1 MKETL
6 NYLFDH
12 KVLGRQEAKDILI
25 GIGKGQYSEPE
36 IASFL
41 TVYLMR
47 KITPHELA
55 GFRDAMLELCIPVS
69 LPDHETIDVCG
80 TGGDEKN
87 TFNIST
93 LTAFILAGAG
103 LKVVK
108 HGNYAVSSASG
119 SSDILEHYGYKFSND
134 ENKIRNEIE
143 KAIICYLHAP
153 LFHPAMKSVA
163 PVRKSLKVKTFFN
176 ILGPMI
182 NPCRPKN
189 QLVGVFSEEVMN
201 LYNDV
206 YKDTDISYCIVYCL
220 NGYDEISLTGNFRI
234 ISKDSDKIL
243 SPEDMNLK
251 RTGHDDLFGGNTA
264 REAARVFNNIINGN
278 GTEAHNSVVIAN
290 AAMGLKCIYGNK
302 SVEECVEQA
311 RESLLGKKALG
322 ALKKLIDLQP

>member
-6 NYLFDH
+6 NYLFSH
-12 KVLGRQEAKDILI
+12 KTLSSQEAKEILI

-55 GFRDAMLELCIPVS
+55 GFRDALLELCIPVN
-69 LPDHETIDVCG
+69 LPEYETIDVCG

-103 LKVVK
+103 KKVVK

-119 SSDILEHYGYKFSND
+119 SSNILEHYGYKFSNEAD
-134 ENKIRNEIE
+134 KLRNEIE
-143 KAIICYLHAP
+143 KANICYLHAP
-153 LFHPAMKSVA
+153 LFHPAMKSVG

-176 ILGPMI
+176 ILGPMV

-189 QLVGVFSEEVMN
+189 QLIGVYSEEVMD
-201 LYNDV
+201 LYNNV
-206 YKDTDISYCIVYCL
+206 YKDTDINYCIIYCL
-220 NGYDEISLTGNFRI
+220 NGYDEISLTGKFRVVSNF
-234 ISKDSDKIL
+234 SDDIF

-251 RTGHDDLFGGNTA
+251 ITVHNDLYAGKTVE
-264 REAARVFNNIINGN
+264 EAVEIFDKIINGN
-278 GTEAHNSVVIAN
+278 GTESQNSVVIAN
-290 AAMGLKCIYGNK
+290 AAMALKCINGERPI
-302 SVEECVEQA
+302 EECVQQA
-311 RESLLGKKALG
+311 QGSLLEKKALG
-322 ALKKLIDLQP
+322 ALKKLMDLQK

>member
-12 KVLGRQEAKDILI
+12 KTLGRQEAKEILI

-55 GFRDAMLELCIPVS
+55 GFRDALLELCVPVS

-80 TGGDEKN
+80 TGGDEKH

-93 LTAFILAGAG
+93 LTAFVLAGAG
-103 LKVVK
+103 IKVVK

-119 SSDILEHYGYKFSND
+119 SSNILEHYGYKFSSD

-143 KAIICYLHAP
+143 KANICYLHAP

-176 ILGPMI
+176 ILGPMV

-189 QLVGVFSEEVMN
+189 QLIGVFSEEVMN

-220 NGYDEISLTGNFRI
+220 NGYDEISLTGNFRVV
-234 ISKDSDKIL
+234 SNDSDEIL
-243 SPEDMNLK
+243 SPEDLNLK
-251 RTGHDDLFGGNTA
+251 RITHDDLFGGNTA
-264 REAARVFNNIINGN
+264 REAAEIFNNIINANGN
-278 GTEAHNSVVIAN
+278 QAHNSVVIAN
-290 AAMGLKCIYGNK
+290 AAMGLKCIYGDK
-302 SVEECVEQA
+302 PIGECIEQA
-311 RESLLGKKALG
+311 QESLLGKKALG
-322 ALKKLIDLQP
+322 ALKKLIELQP

>member
-12 KVLGRQEAKDILI
+12 KTLGRQEAKEILI

-55 GFRDAMLELCIPVS
+55 GFRDALLELCIPVS

-93 LTAFILAGAG
+93 LTAFVLAGAG
-103 LKVVK
+103 IKVVK

-119 SSDILEHYGYKFSND
+119 SSNILEYYGYKFSND
-134 ENKIRNEIE
+134 ENKIRDEIE
-143 KAIICYLHAP
+143 KANICYLHAP

-176 ILGPMI
+176 ILGPMV

-189 QLVGVFSEEVMN
+189 QLIGVFSEEVMN

-220 NGYDEISLTGNFRI
+220 NGYDEISLTGNFRVV
-234 ISKDSDKIL
+234 SNDSDEIL
-243 SPEDMNLK
+243 SPEDLNLK
-251 RTGHDDLFGGNTA
+251 RVTHDDLFGGNTA
-264 REAARVFNNIINGN
+264 REAAEIFNNIINAN
-278 GTEAHNSVVIAN
+278 GTQAHNSVVIAN
-290 AAMGLKCIYGNK
+290 AALGLKCIYGEK
-302 SVEECVEQA
+302 PIEECVEQA
-311 RESLLGKKALG
+311 QESLLGKKALG
-322 ALKKLIDLQP
+322 ALKKLIELQP

>member
-55 GFRDAMLELCIPVS
+55 GFRDALLELCVPVS

-93 LTAFILAGAG
+93 LTAFVLAGAG

-119 SSDILEHYGYKFSND
+119 SSNILEHYGYKFSND

-143 KAIICYLHAP
+143 KANICYLHAP

-163 PVRKSLKVKTFFN
+163 PVRKSLKIKTFFN
-176 ILGPMI
+176 ILGPMV

-189 QLVGVFSEEVMN
+189 QLIGVFSEEVMN

-206 YKDTDISYCIVYCL
+206 YKDTDISYYIVYCL
-220 NGYDEISLTGNFRI
+220 NGYDEISLTGNFRVV
-234 ISKDSDKIL
+234 SKDSDEIL
-243 SPEDMNLK
+243 SPGDLNLK
-251 RTGHDDLFGGNTA
+251 RITHDDLFGGNTA
-264 REAARVFNNIINGN
+264 REAAEIFNNIINAN
-278 GTEAHNSVVIAN
+278 GTQAHNSVVIAN
-290 AAMGLKCIYGNK
+290 AALGLKCIYGDK
-302 SVEECVEQA
+302 SIEECVEQA
-311 RESLLGKKALG
+311 QESLLGKKALG
-322 ALKKLIDLQP
+322 ALKKLIELQP